1 MKIRRR
7 QARWR
12 GGFFSRLP
20 ERPCAYIIM
29 APLMTTRWTIID
41 GNNLIHADPDLSEAR
56 QQDFQTAR
64 QVLVRRLEAICENTG
79 GRVTVVFDSR
89 TPKTFTG
96 FEGSPLDVRFADPGV
111 GADAF
116 IERLV
121 HASAD
126 PARIT
131 VITSDA
137 TERRVVEAAGAM
149 SQSCRLFLRQATLD
163 QPVFQGRLRAAG
175 GPSLTPRLADVWKRR
190 ETP

>member
-1 MKIRRR
+1 MS
-7 QARWR
+7 A
-12 GGFFSRLP
+12 
-20 ERPCAYIIM
+20 
-29 APLMTTRWTIID
+29 RWTIID

-56 QQDFQTAR
+56 RQDFQTAR
-64 QVLVRRLEAICENTG
+64 QVLVRRLEALCERAG

-89 TPKTFTG
+89 TPKAFTG

-121 HASAD
+121 HAAPE

-137 TERRVVEAAGAM
+137 TERRVVEAIGAM
-149 SQSCRLFLRQATLD
+149 SQSCSLFLKQSVLD
-163 QPVFQGRLRAAG
+163 RAAFQGRVRAAG
-175 GPSLTPRLADVWKRR
+175 GAALVPRLGDLWTK
-190 ETP
+190 EKTP